1 MFDLFTYLR
10 LLSKKVVYKI
20 TNHNNTALIAAPRTI
35 IITITTREGL

>member
-1 MFDLFTYLR
+1 MFESIYLP
-10 LLSKKVVYKI
+10 SASFKKVVYKN